1 MTGTDRAGAVAIGRN
16 EGERLRR
23 CLESLRAAG
32 LRTVYVDSGST
43 DRSVALARDLGAE
56 VVELDPSEAFSAARA
71 RNAGLAR
78 LTECVAGLEW
88 VLFIDGDCEL
98 IADFVAGAL
107 ELLAAHDDRAVVFG
121 RRSERFPEASRYNR
135 LCDIEWD
142 GEPGEVLACG
152 GDSLMRVA
160 ALAQVEGFDPSFI
173 GGEEP
178 ELCFRLRAAGW
189 QIHRIPDAMT
199 IHDAAMTRFS
209 QWWRRAM
216 RGGHAVAHGAHRHA
230 QSPERF
236 RRRELRSIL
245 IWAIGIPVAALAANG
260 FYAPGAWLLG
270 LYPLQVVRIRRSPAC
285 RSLPPSS
292 AWLYAAS
299 CVASKFPEALG
310 ALKFQLSRLRG
321 NPTELIEYK

>member
-23 CLESLRAAG
+23 CLESVRGAG

-43 DRSVALARDLGAE
+43 DHSVALARELGAE
-56 VVELDPSEAFSAARA
+56 VVELDPSESFSAARA
-71 RNAGLAR
+71 RNVGLDR
-78 LTECVAGLEW
+78 LAECVAGLEW

-98 IADFVAGAL
+98 VSDFAGTAIR
-107 ELLAAHDDRAVVFG
+107 LLSTHDDWAVVFG
-121 RRSERFPEASRYNR
+121 RRRERLPLASPYNR
-135 LCDIEWD
+135 LCDIEWG
-142 GEPGEVLACG
+142 GEPGESLACG

-160 ALAQVEGFDPSFI
+160 AIAEVEGFDPSFI

-189 QIHRIPDAMT
+189 RIERIADAMT

-230 QSPERF
+230 RSPERF

-245 IWAIGIPVAALAANG
+245 LWALAIPLAALLATG
-260 FYAPGAWLLG
+260 FHAPGWWLLG
-270 LYPLQVVRIRRSPAC
+270 LYPLQIVRIRRGAAC
-285 RSLPPSS
+285 RSLPSSS

-310 ALKFQLSRLRG
+310 AMKFHGSQLRG
-321 NPTELIEYK
+321 SPTALIEYK